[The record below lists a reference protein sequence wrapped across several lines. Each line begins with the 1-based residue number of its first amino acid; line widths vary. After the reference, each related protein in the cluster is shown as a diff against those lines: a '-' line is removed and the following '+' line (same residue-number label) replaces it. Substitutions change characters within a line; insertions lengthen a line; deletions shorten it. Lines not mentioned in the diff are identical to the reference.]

1 MHMTRQWI
9 AATFDSGPDAGPAER
24 SDAHDRHWTIQLHH
38 ARCWL
43 RLQPPKVLNQLQHLL
58 LSRRQIL
65 KCRAALCPSGSD
77 CLCSGILK
85 NRGARSIVDD
95 EGRHYAAWLDHGKQ
109 GQWLVRVSAA

>member
-1 MHMTRQWI
+1 MMITVSNSFHN
-9 AATFDSGPDAGPAER
+9 S
-24 SDAHDRHWTIQLHH
+24 
-38 ARCWL
+38 RCRL
-43 RLQPPKVLNQLQHLL
+43 RVASRR

-95 EGRHYAAWLDHGKQ
+95 EGRQYAAWLDWDKQ

>member
-1 MHMTRQWI
+1 MITVRNAFHNSKCR
-9 AATFDSGPDAGPAER
+9 
-24 SDAHDRHWTIQLHH
+24 
-38 ARCWL
+38 L
-43 RLQPPKVLNQLQHLL
+43 RVASRR

-95 EGRHYAAWLDHGKQ
+95 EGREYCVARLGKDAHENPYVQLELVDEPAA
-109 GQWLVRVSAA
+109 

>member
-9 AATFDSGPDAGPAER
+9 AATFDPGPDAGPAER

-58 LSRRQIL
+58 LSRPQHKL
-65 KCRAALCPSGSD
+65 TSAEVRAAEVLLRAQEELSW
-77 CLCSGILK
+77 L
-85 NRGARSIVDD
+85 ASI
-95 EGRHYAAWLDHGKQ
+95 GKLD
-109 GQWLVRVSAA
+109 LL